1 MLNRISRKMTD
12 VLLWNNGA
20 MSKNKHLCTCG
31 SGKRARLCCRPG
43 ADLTKSGLTS
53 SEKLELREAAEA
65 LAVKGK
71 HHEASVILERLVK
84 ASPRN
89 PLIWNDLGIQY
100 EAAGR
105 TEEAF
110 TALRRG
116 HQADSTYPPIWY
128 NLGKFT
134 LDRFIRL
141 NQSGELTKAEAEEL
155 LRRAIQF
162 LNGNLDRDPEN
173 ADAHYNLAI
182 AYAFCREEPRA
193 KAHMEIA
200 VRLGSEYEAPRGWL
214 LQR

>member
-1 MLNRISRKMTD
+1 M
-12 VLLWNNGA
+12 NGA
-20 MSKNKHLCTCG
+20 MSKNKHLCPCG
-31 SGKRARLCCRPG
+31 SGKRAKLCCRPNIKPIKFG
-43 ADLTKSGLTS
+43 FTS
-53 SEKLELREAAEA
+53 SEKLELRLTAEA
-65 LAVKGK
+65 LAAKGQ
-71 HHEASVILERLVK
+71 HREACEILERLVK
-84 ASPRN
+84 ISPHN

-116 HQADSTYPPIWY
+116 HQADSTYSPIWY

-141 NQSGELTKAEAEEL
+141 YQSGELTEDDAEEL
-155 LRRAIQF
+155 LTRAIQF

-182 AYAFCREEPRA
+182 AYAFCKDEHRA
-193 KAHMEIA
+193 KAHMEVA

-214 LQR
+214 TSPGL

>member
-1 MLNRISRKMTD
+1 
-12 VLLWNNGA
+12 
-20 MSKNKHLCTCG
+20 MSKNKHLCPCG
-31 SGKRARLCCRPG
+31 SGKRAKLCCG
-43 ADLTKSGLTS
+43 ANAVPTKFVLTS
-53 SEKLELREAAEA
+53 SEKLELREAAEE
-65 LAVKGK
+65 LAAKGK
-71 HHEASVILERLVK
+71 HQEASEILERLVK
-84 ASPRN
+84 ISPQN

-141 NQSGELTKAEAEEL
+141 YQSGEMTEVHKEEL
-155 LRRAIQF
+155 LKRAIQF
-162 LNGNLDRDPEN
+162 LDGNLDRDPEN

-182 AYAFCREEPRA
+182 AYAFCKDEHRA
-193 KAHMEIA
+193 KAHMEVA
-200 VRLGSEYEAPRGWL
+200 VRLGSKYQVPSDWL
-214 LQR
+214 L